1 MRTKTTQIFTAICV
15 ALASNY
21 GVASVSENFAVE
33 PTIEQKLYDAV
44 YESAE
49 FLTRINHALV
59 DDLVGQSVFMSAGS
73 GVTGRAGVDEDG
85 NNERKTK
92 DVSGLTKREYRC
104 YEEEI
109 DVHLTWAKMDAW
121 SKFPDFHNRY
131 RNHVRQQKALDII
144 KIGWHGTHVADS
156 TDLAKYPMLEDVNI
170 GWLQLLRRDAPARVL
185 KDGGTADAPRVDE
198 IRIGAGGDY
207 ENLDCAVH
215 DAVQGIPLHKRVGL
229 VAIIGDEL
237 IAQDKGKHYAKNAHT
252 PSEKEKVEMSQVINT
267 YGGLPSF
274 QVSFFPPRGILV
286 TSFDNLSH
294 YVQAGST
301 RMSIENNAK
310 RKRVEDYESRNACY
324 YVEDLE
330 KAVYFESDSV
340 KINKAEDG
348 TWS

>member
-1 MRTKTTQIFTAICV
+1 MRTKTTQIFTAICA
-15 ALASNY
+15 ALATNY

-33 PTIEQKLYDAV
+33 PTIEQKLYDKV

-85 NNERKTK
+85 NNERQTK
-92 DVSGLTKREYRC
+92 DVSGLSKREYRC

-109 DVHLTWAKMDAW
+109 DVHLSWAKMDAW

-144 KIGWHGTHVADS
+144 KIGWHGIKAEPI
-156 TDLAKYPMLEDVNI
+156 TDLAKYPMMQDVNI
-170 GWLQLLRRDAPARVL
+170 GWLQLLRRDAPERVV
-185 KDGGTADAPRVDE
+185 KEGAVTGE

-215 DAVQGIPLHKRVGL
+215 DLIQGIPLHKRVGL

-237 IAQDKGKHYAKNAHT
+237 IAQDKGKHYSKNAHT
-252 PSEKEKVEMSQVINT
+252 PSEKTKVEMAQVINT

-274 QVSFFPPRGILV
+274 QVSFFPSRGILV

-294 YVQAGST
+294 YIQSGST

-310 RKRVEDYESRNACY
+310 KKRVEDYESRNACY

-330 KAVYFESDSV
+330 KAVYIESDSV
-340 KINKAEDG
+340 KTDKAEDG

>member
-1 MRTKTTQIFTAICV
+1 MRTQTTKLFTAICG

-21 GVASVSENFAVE
+21 GVADVSQNFSVTPTVE
-33 PTIEQKLYDAV
+33 QQLYDKV
-44 YESAE
+44 YESSE

-59 DDLVGQSVFMSAGS
+59 DDIAGESVFMSASS
-73 GVTGRAGVDEDG
+73 GVTGRAGVETDTTK
-85 NNERKTK
+85 ERKTK
-92 DVSGLTKREYRC
+92 DVSGLDKREYRC
-104 YEEEI
+104 HPEEC

-144 KIGWHGTHVADS
+144 KIGFHGTHVAD
-156 TDLAKYPMLEDVNI
+156 TTNLATYPMLQDVNI
-170 GWLQLLRRDAPARVL
+170 GWLQLVRRDAAERAISE
-185 KDGGTADAPRVDE
+185 GGTAGEV
-198 IRIGAGGDY
+198 RIGEGGDY
-207 ENLDCAVH
+207 ENLDSAVH
-215 DAVQGIPLHKRVGL
+215 DLVQGIPLHKRVNL

-252 PSEKEKVEMSQVINT
+252 PSEKDKIEMSQVINT

-274 QVSFFPPRGILV
+274 QVPFFPSRGILV

-294 YVQAGST
+294 YVQSGST

-310 RKRVEDYESRNACY
+310 KKRVEDYESRNACY

-330 KAVYFESDSV
+330 KIIFIESDSV
-340 KINKAEDG
+340 KTKDASG
-348 TWS
+348 AWS

>member
-1 MRTKTTQIFTAICV
+1 MRTKTTQIFTAIC
-15 ALASNY
+15 AGLATNY

-33 PTIEQKLYDAV
+33 PTIEQKLYDKV

-85 NNERKTK
+85 NNERQTK
-92 DVSGLTKREYRC
+92 DVSGLSKREYRC

-109 DVHLTWAKMDAW
+109 DVHLSWAKMDAW

-144 KIGWHGTHVADS
+144 KIGWHGIKAEPI
-156 TDLAKYPMLEDVNI
+156 TDLAKYPMMQDVNI
-170 GWLQLLRRDAPARVL
+170 GWLQLLRRDAPERVI
-185 KDGGTADAPRVDE
+185 KEGAVTGE
-198 IRIGAGGDY
+198 IRIGEGGDY

-215 DAVQGIPLHKRVGL
+215 DLIQGIPLHKRVGL

-252 PSEKEKVEMSQVINT
+252 PSEKTKVEMAQVINT

-274 QVSFFPPRGILV
+274 QVSFFPSRGILV

-294 YVQAGST
+294 YIQSGST

-310 RKRVEDYESRNACY
+310 KKRVEDYESRNACY

-330 KAVYFESDSV
+330 KAVYIESDSV
-340 KINKAEDG
+340 KTHKAEDG

>member
-1 MRTKTTQIFTAICV
+1 MRTKTTQIFNAICV

-59 DDLVGQSVFMSAGS
+59 DDLVGQSVFMSAGA
-73 GVTGRAGVDEDG
+73 GVTGRAGVEKDDTK
-85 NNERKTK
+85 ERKTK
-92 DVSGLTKREYRC
+92 DVSGLNKREYRC
-104 YEEEI
+104 HEEEI
-109 DVHLTWAKMDAW
+109 DVHLSWAKMDAW

-170 GWLQLLRRDAPARVL
+170 GWLQLLRRDAAARVL
-185 KDGGTADAPRVDE
+185 KNGGTEDAPRVDE

-252 PSEKEKVEMSQVINT
+252 PSEKDKVEMAQVINT

-310 RKRVEDYESRNACY
+310 KKRVEDYESRNACY

-348 TWS
+348 SWS

>member
-1 MRTKTTQIFTAICV
+1 MRPKTTQIFNAICV

-21 GVASVSENFAVE
+21 GVASVSDNFAVE

-144 KIGWHGTHVADS
+144 KIGWYGTHVA
-156 TDLAKYPMLEDVNI
+156 TVTNLTEHPMMQDVNI
-170 GWLQLLRRDAPARVL
+170 GWLQLVRRDAEERVITE
-185 KDGGTADAPRVDE
+185 GEVAGEV
-198 IRIGAGGDY
+198 RIGEGGDY

-215 DAVQGIPLHKRVGL
+215 DLIQGIPLHKRVGL

-237 IAQDKGKHYAKNAHT
+237 ISQDKGKHYAKNAHT

-294 YVQAGST
+294 YVQSGST

-310 RKRVEDYESRNACY
+310 KKRVEDYESRNACY

-330 KAVYFESDSV
+330 KIVFIESDSV
-340 KINKAEDG
+340 KIHKDADG
-348 TWS
+348 NWS